1 MATILATWIAI
12 SVPASTPSELRLS
25 SQMPWTRLRDQ
36 WFQVDLGD
44 KNAGWL
50 HIEVEQADGGVDGMQ
65 YRTLEVLNIT
75 INRGADVAHTAVET
89 EMVEDAA
96 GQPATTRFV
105 QSMALETI
113 EVTSAFKTDA
123 VHITSVRGKKQQ
135 SSTAPLAT
143 EEFFGRY
150 EAERIFLNRCSA
162 GETDISVTTIRPELG
177 HQLINVS
184 RVFVES
190 IPMYEYLDASG
201 AMSSAPVTV
210 WDMQARALYNYRY
223 YNSIPFHSIP
233 CESFS
238 QFFFV
243 VTSVCVRSPLPST
256 SSSWDLLQISGVSWV
271 TREFYSGQQCNL
283 DSVLVGSVIDS
294 QFGELRCILT
304 DEATAATLLD
314 SNAGELILF
323 TVTTLCES
331 CSRFLLLTCPPSSY

>member
-223 YNSIPFHSIP
+223 YNSIPFHSMRILLTVLLRCDICVCAFP
-233 CESFS
+233 PTIN
-238 QFFFV
+238 FFFMG
-243 VTSVCVRSPLPST
+243 SLA
-256 SSSWDLLQISGVSWV
+256 DLG
-271 TREFYSGQQCNL
+271 R
-283 DSVLVGSVIDS
+283 LVGDARVL
-294 QFGELRCILT
+294 LR
-304 DEATAATLLD
+304 TAVQPRLRPRRQRHRLPVRRAALYLD
-314 SNAGELILF
+314 
-323 TVTTLCES
+323 
-331 CSRFLLLTCPPSSY
+331 